1 MEKDILIM
9 EKTIN
14 IYKTL
19 LTSLI
24 IKEMKIKMAHTY
36 NFVVYQTG
44 TFWKVIKAMLKRN
57 EMGASE
63 NMNAKTK
70 KTV

>member
-44 TFWKVIKAMLKRN
+44 TF
-57 EMGASE
+57 
-63 NMNAKTK
+63 
-70 KTV
+70 